1 MIRAW
6 LFDASSANIEN
17 VANIMKSGEDGI
29 QLDGSEFDTLF
40 DIYLRPL
47 KSKNTRTIFK
57 VLVKNREAGSLTT
70 FDIQARLEKDGI
82 ELSKKEI
89 NGWLRSLQAAG
100 LVSKEAERGK
110 PTTIEYDD
118 KYTFGLWRL
127 TDLGAKI
134 AEGLPNLLKTKSFL
148 HEENAMNTLEE
159 LATAEATIRTRTLK
173 RLDELS
179 TLVKTLVELLE
190 SGGELQTAKL
200 KKRLVLK
207 EDELDKL
214 LSNYSKPSWGP
225 ALVVRKPS
233 RQSLKARF
241 LSIFGISPKRDASY
255 TLTEEGR
262 RLAETLRSEE
272 DGG

>member
-1 MIRAW
+1 
-6 LFDASSANIEN
+6 
-17 VANIMKSGEDGI
+17 MKSGEDGI
-29 QLDGSEFDTLF
+29 QLDGSGFDTLF

-47 KSKNTRTIFK
+47 KSRNTRTIFK
-57 VLVKNREAGSLTT
+57 VLVETREAGSLTT
-70 FDIQARLEKDGI
+70 LDIQAKLEKYGI

-89 NGWLRSLQAAG
+89 NGWLRTLLAAG

-118 KYTFGLWRL
+118 KYTFGLWQL

-134 AEGLPNLLKTKSFL
+134 AEGLPNLLKTKPFL
-148 HEENAMNTLEE
+148 PEENAMNTLEGI
-159 LATAEATIRTRTLK
+159 AGAEAVIRTRTLK

-179 TLVKTLVELLE
+179 TFVKTLLVLLE
-190 SGGELQTAKL
+190 SGGELQTTKL
-200 KKRLVLK
+200 KRRLVPK

-225 ALVVRKPS
+225 ALVVRRPS

-241 LSIFGISPKRDASY
+241 LSIFGLSPKMDPAY
-255 TLTEEGR
+255 AFTEEGR
-262 RLAETLRSEE
+262 RLAETLRSGEAV
-272 DGG
+272 G